1 MRPAWDETMDLPRQ
15 PRRRRR
21 TLVLAALAAALGV
34 GGLSAAGLAARDSGV
49 PTVAARSVRTATVQR
64 GEMLREVEAPGSLVA
79 EDLRWIT
86 ASERA
91 RVDRIAIEPGSEVT
105 PDTIIVELANPDL
118 ELQLLEAESELAAA
132 KAELA
137 NLEAQLET
145 DKISQQATVA
155 TVSAERSDAK
165 RTADANTELA
175 TKGTVA
181 RAELERSAEKAAEL
195 EERLGLERRRLGVLG
210 RARQAQI
217 GAQRARVDQLAA
229 VVEFRKTQI
238 DRLRVAAGTKGVLR
252 ELPVEL
258 GQWVD
263 PGTTLATVVQPDK
276 LEAELRVPEVRAKD
290 VRVGQRVRIDM
301 RSAEI
306 DGIVSRIDPA
316 VQGGTVTI
324 DVRLE
329 GALPEGARPDLTVEG
344 VIELE
349 HIDDALQVRRP
360 ANVESGTRVS
370 LFAVGSDG
378 VAERRSVTLGR
389 ASMEMIEIVD
399 GLEPGDVVI
408 VSDTSAWDG
417 SPRLRITD

>member
-1 MRPAWDETMDLPRQ
+1 MDIPRQ

-21 TLVLAALAAALGV
+21 TLVLVALAAALGV
-34 GGLSAAGLAARDSGV
+34 AGLSAAGFAARDSGM

-64 GEMLREVEAPGSLVA
+64 GEMVREVEAPGSLVA

-91 RVDRIAIEPGSEVT
+91 RVDRIAIEPGSEVDA
-105 PDTIIVELANPDL
+105 DTIIVELANPDL

-145 DKISQQATVA
+145 DKISQQVTVA
-155 TVSAERSDAK
+155 TVSSERSDAR
-165 RTADANTELA
+165 RTADANSELA

-181 RAELERSAEKAAEL
+181 RAEHERSIEKAAEL

-217 GAQRARVDQLAA
+217 GAQAARVEQLAA
-229 VVEFRKTQI
+229 VVEFRKKQI
-238 DRLRVAAGTKGVLR
+238 ARLHVAAGSKGVLR
-252 ELPVEL
+252 EMPVEL

-263 PGTTLATVVQPDK
+263 PGTTLATVVQPEK

-301 RSAEI
+301 RSADI

-324 DVRLE
+324 DVRLD
-329 GALPEGARPDLTVEG
+329 GPLPEGARPDLTVEG

-360 ANVESGTRVS
+360 ANVESGSRVS
-370 LFAVGSDG
+370 LFRVGSDG
-378 VAERRSVTLGR
+378 LAERTSVTLGR

-417 SPRLRITD
+417 NARLRIAD

>member
-1 MRPAWDETMDLPRQ
+1 MDLPRQ
-15 PRRRRR
+15 PRRRRG
-21 TLVLAALAAALGV
+21 TLVLSVLAAILTA
-34 GGLSAAGLAARDSGV
+34 GGLSAAGFAARDSGV
-49 PTVAARSVRTATVQR
+49 PTALARSVRTATVER
-64 GEMLREVEAPGSLVA
+64 GPMLREVEAPGSLVA

-91 RVDRIAIEPGSEVT
+91 RVDRIAAEPGTEIT
-105 PDTIIVELANPDL
+105 ADTVIVELANPDL

-132 KAELA
+132 RAELA
-137 NLEAQLET
+137 NLEAELET
-145 DKISQQATVA
+145 EKITQQVTVA
-155 TVSAERSDAK
+155 TVKSERSDAR
-165 RTADANTELA
+165 RTADANTELS
-175 TKGTVA
+175 THGNVA

-195 EERLGLERRRLGVLG
+195 EERLELERRRLSVLG
-210 RARQAQI
+210 RARKAQI
-217 GAQRARVDQLAA
+217 SAQASRVDQLAA
-229 VVEFRKTQI
+229 VVEFRLTQI
-238 DRLRVAAGTKGVLR
+238 ARLKVTAGSKGVLR
-252 ELPVEL
+252 EVPVEL

-263 PGTTLATVVQPDK
+263 PGTTLATLVQPDK
-276 LEAELRVPEVRAKD
+276 LEAELRIPEVRAKD

-301 RSAEI
+301 RTADI

-316 VQGGTVTI
+316 VQGGTVTV

-329 GALPEGARPDLTVEG
+329 GPLPQGARPDLTVEG

-349 HIDDALQVRRP
+349 HIEDALQMRRP

-370 LFAVGSDG
+370 LFRLGPDG
-378 VAERRSVTLGR
+378 LAERTPVSLGR

-417 SPRLRITD
+417 SERLRIAD